1 VSYLSLYRK
10 WRSTTFAEILGQAHV
25 TETLTGAIT
34 EDRVAHAYLFAGP
47 RGTGKTSTARI
58 LAKALNCEKGTS
70 PSPCGECLRCR
81 EITEGSS
88 LDVLEFD
95 AASHTSVDDVRE
107 IRERIPYATAGGG
120 RKVYIIDEAHQLSNP
135 AFNALLKMLEEPPS
149 HVVFVLCTT
158 ESHRVPATVVSRCQR
173 FEFRRLPAEVLTEHL
188 QHVAAAEKIDTDD
201 KAIALIVRH
210 ARGSARDA
218 LSLLDQAAGTAIG
231 TGGDTGKVTR
241 EVVLEILGEAPEDV
255 LLDLAEAIAS
265 EDVLAVFARV
275 EELVALGW
283 DPRQLLVQLL
293 EEFRALFLAHRGV
306 EDKGEVDPEH
316 AERRSSL
323 ARTFTS
329 AHLEWVLQALADAQ
343 ADMRLST
350 HPRLTLEVALA
361 RASNLEVRET
371 QTVVARLERL
381 ERALLHGA
389 AAQTATQA
397 PSTPAPV
404 PSAPPKAA
412 AKAQAPAA
420 PASEE
425 TKPASVE
432 SPAAAG
438 GTTPEPPA
446 AAAKPPAPVAPVD
459 GSLQEQ
465 WDALL
470 EAVRGRSRVTHTH
483 LRQGWPIEIAGN
495 KLVVGFDKD
504 FHAQELVTKVEHV
517 QRVNDVLEQVFGR
530 KLTLDPQV
538 RAGQRPNDG
547 GSNGG
552 GGNGNGAHD
561 AVDLVK
567 RGLGAEI
574 VGEAKVG
581 EST

>member
-10 WRSTTFAEILGQAHV
+10 WRSSTFAEILGQAHV
-25 TETLTGAIT
+25 TETLTGAIN

-70 PSPCGECLRCR
+70 PAPCGECLRCR

-188 QHVAAAEKIDTDD
+188 HHVAAAENIETDD
-201 KAIALIVRH
+201 KAVALIVRH

-231 TGGDTGKVTR
+231 TGGDSGKVTR

-389 AAQTATQA
+389 AAQNATQA
-397 PSTPAPV
+397 PS
-404 PSAPPKAA
+404 APP
-412 AKAQAPAA
+412 PAA
-420 PASEE
+420 PPPPKPVAETQHSAAPAVESKPAASEAPVVGA
-425 TKPASVE
+425 PA
-432 SPAAAG
+432 
-438 GTTPEPPA
+438 PEQP

-483 LRQGWPIEIAGN
+483 LRQGWPIEIAGS

-517 QRVNDVLEQVFGR
+517 QRVNDVVEQVFGR

>member
-10 WRSTTFAEILGQAHV
+10 WRSTTFSEILGQAHV
-25 TETLTGAIT
+25 TETLTGAIN
-34 EDRVAHAYLFAGP
+34 EDRVAHAYLFSGP

-70 PSPCGECLRCR
+70 PAPCGECLRCR

-135 AFNALLKMLEEPPS
+135 AFNALLKMLEEPPP

-173 FEFRRLPAEVLTEHL
+173 FEFRRLAPDVLADHL
-188 QHVAAAEKIDTDD
+188 RHVASEEKIDADD

-218 LSLLDQAAGTAIG
+218 LSLLDQAAGTAQ
-231 TGGDTGKVTR
+231 GKVTR

-255 LLDLAEAIAS
+255 LLDLADAIAS
-265 EDVLAVFARV
+265 EDILAVFARV
-275 EELVALGW
+275 EELTALGW

-329 AHLEWVLQALADAQ
+329 AHLEWVLQALAEAQ

-389 AAQTATQA
+389 ATSHGAQASA
-397 PSTPAPV
+397 PAPV
-404 PSAPPKAA
+404 TSAKPVAAAQKPAATEKAKAVPAA
-412 AKAQAPAA
+412 AKAAEPAAAAQEAAPPPAPAVQAPAA
-420 PASEE
+420 GPI
-425 TKPASVE
+425 
-432 SPAAAG
+432 
-438 GTTPEPPA
+438 
-446 AAAKPPAPVAPVD
+446 D

-465 WDALL
+465 WEAVL

-483 LRQGWPIEIAGN
+483 LREGWPIEAN
-495 KLVVGFDKD
+495 DKQLVVGFDRD
-504 FHAQELVTKVEHV
+504 FHAQELSNKVEHI
-517 QRVNDVLEQVFGR
+517 QRITDVLEQVFGR

-538 RAGQRPNDG
+538 RAGQRPADA
-547 GSNGG
+547 
-552 GGNGNGAHD
+552 GGNGGNGGNGAQD
-561 AVDLVK
+561 AVDLVR
-567 RGLGAEI
+567 RGLGAEV
-574 VGEAKVG
+574 VGEVS
-581 EST
+581 ST

>member
-25 TETLTGAIT
+25 TETLTGAIN
-34 EDRVAHAYLFAGP
+34 ENRVAHAYLFAGP

-70 PSPCGECLRCR
+70 PTPCGECLRCR

-135 AFNALLKMLEEPPS
+135 AFNALLKMLEEPPP

-173 FEFRRLPAEVLTEHL
+173 FEFRRLPADVLTEHL
-188 QHVAAAEKIDTDD
+188 RHVASAENIDTDE

-218 LSLLDQAAGTAIG
+218 LSLLDQAAGNAIG
-231 TGGDTGKVTR
+231 AGGDAGKVTR

-265 EDVLAVFARV
+265 EDILAVFARV

-389 AAQTATQA
+389 ATHSATPAPSSPAPQALPASAPTAPATPKKGKPAASKQTEPDAVDAPIADTSPAAQPSA
-397 PSTPAPV
+397 PAPSSTPAV
-404 PSAPPKAA
+404 
-412 AKAQAPAA
+412 
-420 PASEE
+420 
-425 TKPASVE
+425 
-432 SPAAAG
+432 
-438 GTTPEPPA
+438 
-446 AAAKPPAPVAPVD
+446 PVD

-465 WDALL
+465 WNALL

-483 LRQGWPIEIAGN
+483 LRQGWPVEIAGD

-504 FHAQELVTKVEHV
+504 FHAQELVTKVEHI

-530 KLTLDPQV
+530 KLQLDPQV
-538 RAGQRPNDG
+538 RSGERPDG
-547 GSNGG
+547 ANGNGG
-552 GGNGNGAHD
+552 DGNGAHD
-561 AVDLVK
+561 AVDLVR
-567 RGLGAEI
+567 RGLGAEV

-581 EST
+581 EPT

>member
-25 TETLTGAIT
+25 TETLTGAIN
-34 EDRVAHAYLFAGP
+34 EDRVSHAYLFAGP

-120 RKVYIIDEAHQLSNP
+120 KKVYIIDEAHQLSNP
-135 AFNALLKMLEEPPS
+135 AFNALLKMLEEPPP

-173 FEFRRLPAEVLTEHL
+173 FEFRRLPAEVLAEHL
-188 QHVAAAEKIDTDD
+188 RHVASAEKIEADE

-218 LSLLDQAAGTAIG
+218 LSLLDQAAGTAMG
-231 TGGDTGKVTR
+231 GGDDGKVTR
-241 EVVLEILGEAPEDV
+241 EVILEILGEAPEDV
-255 LLDLAEAIAS
+255 LLDLAEAIAG
-265 EDVLAVFARV
+265 EDILAVFGRV
-275 EELVALGW
+275 EELVSLGW

-329 AHLEWVLQALADAQ
+329 AHLEWVLQALAEAQ

-389 AAQTATQA
+389 ERATTQTAPAATAPAAPA
-397 PSTPAPV
+397 PSREKPKA
-404 PSAPPKAA
+404 AAPKAA
-412 AKAQAPAA
+412 AKAAAPKQEDSPAA
-420 PASEE
+420 PAE
-425 TKPASVE
+425 PV
-432 SPAAAG
+432 AA
-438 GTTPEPPA
+438 PA
-446 AAAKPPAPVAPVD
+446 AAASKPAAPVE
-459 GSLQEQ
+459 GSLAEQ
-465 WDALL
+465 WEAVL

-483 LRQGWPIEIAGN
+483 LRQGWPIEIADN

-504 FHAQELVTKVEHV
+504 FHAQELVGKVEHV
-517 QRVNDVLEQVFGR
+517 QRITDVLEQVFGR
-530 KLTLDPQV
+530 KLSLDPQV
-538 RAGQRPNDG
+538 RSGERPSE
-547 GSNGG
+547 SNGG
-552 GGNGNGAHD
+552 NGSSNDGAHD

-567 RGLGAEI
+567 RGLGAEV
-574 VGEAKVG
+574 VGEVTT
-581 EST
+581 S

>member
-1 VSYLSLYRK
+1 MSYLSLYRK
-10 WRSTTFAEILGQAHV
+10 WRSSTFAEILGQAHV
-25 TETLTGAIT
+25 TETLTGAIN
-34 EDRVAHAYLFAGP
+34 ENRVSHAYLFAGP

-58 LAKALNCEKGTS
+58 LAKALNCEKGSS

-135 AFNALLKMLEEPPS
+135 AFNALLKMLEEPPP

-173 FEFRRLPAEVLTEHL
+173 FEFRRLPADVLTEHL
-188 QHVAAAEKIDTDD
+188 RHVASEEQIDADE

-218 LSLLDQAAGTAIG
+218 LSLLDQAAGSAQG
-231 TGGDTGKVTR
+231 TVTR

-265 EDVLAVFARV
+265 EDILAVFARV
-275 EELVALGW
+275 EELVSLGW

-323 ARTFTS
+323 SRTFTS

-389 AAQTATQA
+389 AAQAPASGPSAVAPTAPASPKVARKPATAKPPPVASVAA
-397 PSTPAPV
+397 PPAEVGPETPAI
-404 PSAPPKAA
+404 
-412 AKAQAPAA
+412 AQEPAPAA
-420 PASEE
+420 QPPPA
-425 TKPASVE
+425 
-432 SPAAAG
+432 PAAA
-438 GTTPEPPA
+438 
-446 AAAKPPAPVAPVD
+446 PVG
-459 GSLQEQ
+459 GSLQDQ

-483 LRQGWPIEIAGN
+483 LRQGWPVAIDDN

-504 FHAQELVTKVEHV
+504 FHAHELVNKVEHV

-530 KLTLDPQV
+530 KLTLDAQV
-538 RAGQRPNDG
+538 RSGERPDDPH
-547 GSNGG
+547 SG
-552 GGNGNGAHD
+552 GGNGNGTDD
-561 AVDLVK
+561 AVDLVR

-581 EST
+581 ESS

>member
-10 WRSTTFAEILGQAHV
+10 WRSTTFSEVLGQAHV
-25 TETLTGAIT
+25 TETLTGAIN
-34 EDRVAHAYLFAGP
+34 ESRVAHAYLFAGP

-58 LAKALNCEKGTS
+58 LAKALNCETGVS

-81 EITEGSS
+81 EIAEGSS

-135 AFNALLKMLEEPPS
+135 AFNALLKMLEEPPE

-158 ESHRVPATVVSRCQR
+158 EAHRIPATVVSRCQR
-173 FEFRRLPAEVLTEHL
+173 FEFRRLTADVLTDHL
-188 QHVAAAEKIDTDD
+188 KHVAQAEGIDADD
-201 KAIALIVRH
+201 KAVALIVRH
-210 ARGSARDA
+210 ARGGARDA
-218 LSLLDQAAGTAIG
+218 LSLLDQAAGTAQ
-231 TGGDTGKVTR
+231 GKVTR
-241 EVVLEILGEAPEDV
+241 EVILEILGEAPEDV
-255 LLDLAEAIAS
+255 LLDLAEAIS
-265 EDVLAVFARV
+265 KEDVLGVFGKV
-275 EELVALGW
+275 EDLVEKGW

-306 EDKGEVDPEH
+306 EDKSEVDPEH

-389 AAQTATQA
+389 Q
-397 PSTPAPV
+397 
-404 PSAPPKAA
+404 
-412 AKAQAPAA
+412 AQAPAA
-420 PASEE
+420 PPAAPRSAAQRPAATENAPAKAPPKKASVQAPAPA
-425 TKPASVE
+425 PASAAAE
-432 SPAAAG
+432 PEAAADEQPAAA
-438 GTTPEPPA
+438 PA
-446 AAAKPPAPVAPVD
+446 AAATAPVD
-459 GSLQEQ
+459 GSLEAQ
-465 WDALL
+465 WETLL

-483 LRQGWPIEIAGN
+483 LRQGWPIALETD
-495 KLVVGFDKD
+495 KLVVGFDKG
-504 FHAQELVTKVEHV
+504 FHAQELSSKVEHV
-517 QRVNDVLEQVFGR
+517 QRVTDVLEQVFGR
-530 KLTLDPQV
+530 KLILEPQV
-538 RAGQRPNDG
+538 REGERPRME
-547 GSNGG
+547 
-552 GGNGNGAHD
+552 NGAADAPGHD
-561 AVDLVK
+561 PVDLVK
-567 RGLGAEI
+567 RGLSAE
-574 VGEAKVG
+574 VVEEVRT
-581 EST
+581 S